1 MKRITALLMAALIL
15 APAGAGAAE
24 TEQIIRSVIF
34 PGWGQYHAG
43 RYTRGTIMMGSA
55 IVTLAAIGGTTLQ
68 YNRFV
73 ESYEDAQLGYRTA
86 TYVGDAR
93 YYYGEMTGNWND
105 ADEMYGYRSILI
117 GVAAGLWV
125 WSALDMAFGPEAS
138 RPPISLEPA
147 PGGWRVACTIP
158 F

>member
-1 MKRITALLMAALIL
+1 MRRITALMTAALIL
-15 APAGAGAAE
+15 APNVALGAEAE
-24 TEQIIRSVIF
+24 QVVRSIVF

-73 ESYEDAQLGYRTA
+73 DSYEQAQREYLTS
-86 TYVGDAR
+86 TYIGDAR
-93 YYYGEMTGNWND
+93 DNYNAMTDRWHD
-105 ADEMYGYRSILI
+105 ADQMHQYRSILI

-138 RPPISLEPA
+138 RPPIALEPA
-147 PGGWRVACTIP
+147 PDGWRLAFNVP

>member
-1 MKRITALLMAALIL
+1 MKRITGLMAAVLIL
-15 APAGAGAAE
+15 APGGARSAE
-24 TEQIIRSVIF
+24 AEQIVRSVIF

-73 ESYEDAQLGYRTA
+73 ESFEEAQRGYLNSSYIGDAQ
-86 TYVGDAR
+86 
-93 YYYGEMTGNWND
+93 YYFQSMTDNWND
-105 ADEMYGYRSILI
+105 ADEMYDYRSILI
-117 GVAAGLWV
+117 GVAAGLWA

-138 RPPISLEPA
+138 RPPVSLEPA
-147 PGGWRVACTIP
+147 RDGWRVALIIP

>member
-1 MKRITALLMAALIL
+1 MKRITALMAAALIL
-15 APAGAGAAE
+15 SSGGARAAE
-24 TEQIIRSVIF
+24 TEEIVRSIVF
-34 PGWGQYHAG
+34 PGWGQYHTG

-73 ESYEDAQLGYRTA
+73 ESYEEAQRGFLTA

-93 YYYGEMTGNWND
+93 DYYNDMTAAWND
-105 ADEMYGYRSILI
+105 ADDMHGYRSILI

-138 RPPISLEPA
+138 RPPIALEPA
-147 PGGWRVACTIP
+147 PGGWRVALNIP

>member
-1 MKRITALLMAALIL
+1 MRRIKTLIVVALIL
-15 APAGAGAAE
+15 APQGAWGAQA
-24 TEQIIRSVIF
+24 EQIVRSIVF
-34 PGWGQYHAG
+34 PGWGQYDAG

-73 ESYEDAQLGYRTA
+73 DSYEQAQRWYLTSAYI
-86 TYVGDAR
+86 GDAR
-93 YYYGEMTGNWND
+93 EYYTEMTDRWRD
-105 ADEMYGYRSILI
+105 ADQMHQYRSILI
-117 GVAAGLWV
+117 GVAAGLWI

-138 RPPISLEPA
+138 RPPIAIEPA
-147 PGGWRVACTIP
+147 PDGWRLALNIS